1 MLNKPELPFKEQK
14 PKKFTKN
21 FTIGLVVSIVVA
33 ALASVVVYLTE
44 ISSGQVN
51 SYVIWADTFT
61 IPGLLFIL
69 SYFMVVVS
77 NAGAFDMLNY
87 SIGLAWNNVFHKSIR
102 DSKYPNSYAEYKELK
117 HGKEKNDMTF
127 ILYTGFLF
135 FLIGAIFLVLYY
147 VYR

>member
-1 MLNKPELPFKEQK
+1 MQNKPELPFKEPK

-21 FTIGLVVSIVVA
+21 FMIGWVVCIVIA
-33 ALASVVVYLTE
+33 ALTCVIVYITE
-44 ISSGQVN
+44 VSSGQEN
-51 SYVIWADTFT
+51 LNVIWADTFT

-87 SIGLAWNNVFHKSIR
+87 SIGLAWNNVFHKSIK